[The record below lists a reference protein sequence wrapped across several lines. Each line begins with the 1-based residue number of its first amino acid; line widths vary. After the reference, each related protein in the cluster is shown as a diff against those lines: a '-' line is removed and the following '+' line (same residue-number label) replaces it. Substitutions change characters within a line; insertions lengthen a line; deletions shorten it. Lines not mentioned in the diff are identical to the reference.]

1 MNVNN
6 QSSPANYSF
15 QLLHHL
21 LIHLH
26 AGAAQHGSTILM
38 GTRGCVRL
46 AEGKVDPVA
55 FWAVFEVVA
64 VMVSS
69 ESQVVKRVI
78 FSKCYPESGCC
89 CNGKWAEGWRLSC

>member
-1 MNVNN
+1 
-6 QSSPANYSF
+6 
-15 QLLHHL
+15 
-21 LIHLH
+21 
-26 AGAAQHGSTILM
+26 M

-46 AEGKVDPVA
+46 AEGKVDSVA

-78 FSKCYPESGCC
+78 FNQACQG
-89 CNGKWAEGWRLSC
+89 NLAQSCRICFRKMYLATFEYYVYGREP